1 MDFQKRNEIR
11 QQQLDYK
18 WIREVGDRVQ
28 LRNAVDDY
36 PAWSSGT
43 ITKLT
48 PGHVGFSIPYEF
60 ATVIMD
66 DGGILEET
74 KEQAGK
80 VNPKL
85 KLVPHECYFLS
96 DEDKNA

>member
-60 ATVIMD
+60 ATVHMD
-66 DGGILEET
+66 DGGMLEET
-74 KEQAGK
+74 KEQSGK
-80 VNPKL
+80 VNPEL
-85 KLVPHECYFLS
+85 QLVPHEDYFLN
-96 DEDKNA
+96 EGE

>member
-1 MDFQKRNEIR
+1 MDFKKRNEIR
-11 QQQLDYK
+11 QRQIDYK

-28 LRNAVDDY
+28 LRNAVGNY

-43 ITKLT
+43 IIKLV
-48 PGHVGFSIPYEF
+48 PGHVGFSVPREF
-60 ATVIMD
+60 ATVRMD

-80 VNPKL
+80 VNPEL
-85 KLVPHECYFLS
+85 QLVPHEDYFLT
-96 DEDKNA
+96 DEDAAE